1 MSTGRSHRA
10 RVPCSHGRRKYTSRA
25 PRLLRGEQLEPR
37 TVLAALSPMSYPHVL
52 ALPPGGQTGL
62 DAKTPTATPPTVT
75 KPATAGVNSSGYVTG
90 KTTTLSVL
98 GNDGQGASAL
108 IYNWTVT
115 STPAGGSA
123 KFSVNGTNAAQNDTV
138 TFSEAGVYG
147 LKVTIVDPSGL
158 SVASSLNVTVVPAL
172 TSISLYSGAN
182 VLVNSNSLLDV
193 TGTSQTLRA
202 VALDQFGNQLATQ
215 PSFSWSPTLYP
226 AGAKPSLAGSGNTET
241 LTFGKAGS
249 YGVSV
254 SASGNGGQAATSA
267 AILVLAEPT
276 YIAVDQVGGSAVVSG
291 TSAQFTVSQF
301 QDQFHNL
308 MSTTTTLSWT
318 ATTLPGGAAV
328 PKFAVSG
335 STTTVNF
342 SAAGTYVLAAKETDA
357 SHDVVSQAVTV
368 TVKQTLTSIVV
379 TPGTASIQSG
389 ATQQFNAQ
397 GLDQFQRAM
406 TTTQPTF
413 AWSASGGKIGSTG
426 LFTAPSTAGTYN
438 VAAGCP
444 LAGGG
449 SVAGGAKVTVAAPS
463 PSPAPNPAPSPA
475 PGGLKDPVLA
485 ALVQKLD
492 ADGSLNRADM
502 IQILTSVGT
511 NGTVSATDLSDLKTI
526 LADATQYNMPN
537 YVQVLAG
544 DVVNG
549 NPANAQYQGAPLGNL
564 VAGSSAAQLDKLI
577 DKWFLGTDLPALT
590 SSSLTYTMASGSLFP
605 NTPSHNDEFQGELG
619 DCYFISSLGTIADSN
634 PAAIEDMFINNGD
647 GTYTVRFYGGSYG
660 TFYNSNGTVSDGFT
674 SGAGTAD
681 YVTVNCA
688 LPTYS
693 NGVFVYADYG
703 FNASSPTNSLWIPLA
718 EKAYAEWNATGN
730 AGRDGQN
737 VYASIE
743 GGWMATVDAQV
754 LGHNAT
760 DYNLTASTQ
769 QAMISALAANQAV
782 TIGTDSSNNSADT
795 LPYGLYG
802 SHAYAVIG
810 YNASANLFTLY
821 NPWGCDQPGVLSW
834 SQLEATCGGFVTAAT
849 TGSAPISSGNL
860 SASLAAAA
868 SIPAAISGALAS
880 PSVATKVSSVAAWTT
895 VPAGERHPPSACR
908 RAESTRI
915 TRRRSWPID
924 RCRMFLPR
932 MRRTGRWPPGSMPCW
947 PEKTWTVCSRSK

>member
-1 MSTGRSHRA
+1 MVGGST
-10 RVPCSHGRRKYTSRA
+10 PRA

-276 YIAVDQVGGSAVVSG
+276 YIAVNQVGGSAVVSG

-406 TTTQPTF
+406 TTQPTF

-463 PSPAPNPAPSPA
+463 PSPAPIRAESRPWRAERPCSGSPRAETRRRRLAQPRGHDPDPDQRGDQRYGERHGPVRPEDDPCRRRPIQHAELRPGPGRRRGQRQPGQCPVPGRRPGQPGRRQFRRATRQADRQVVPGHRPA
-475 PGGLKDPVLA
+475 G
-485 ALVQKLD
+485 
-492 ADGSLNRADM
+492 AD
-502 IQILTSVGT
+502 QQ
-511 NGTVSATDLSDLKTI
+511 LSDL
-526 LADATQYNMPN
+526 
-537 YVQVLAG
+537 
-544 DVVNG
+544 
-549 NPANAQYQGAPLGNL
+549 
-564 VAGSSAAQLDKLI
+564 
-577 DKWFLGTDLPALT
+577 
-590 SSSLTYTMASGSLFP
+590 
-605 NTPSHNDEFQGELG
+605 H
-619 DCYFISSLGTIADSN
+619 
-634 PAAIEDMFINNGD
+634 D
-647 GTYTVRFYGGSYG
+647 GLRF
-660 TFYNSNGTVSDGFT
+660 
-674 SGAGTAD
+674 
-681 YVTVNCA
+681 A
-688 LPTYS
+688 LP
-693 NGVFVYADYG
+693 
-703 FNASSPTNSLWIPLA
+703 
-718 EKAYAEWNATGN
+718 
-730 AGRDGQN
+730 Q
-737 VYASIE
+737 
-743 GGWMATVDAQV
+743 
-754 LGHNAT
+754 
-760 DYNLTASTQ
+760 
-769 QAMISALAANQAV
+769 
-782 TIGTDSSNNSADT
+782 
-795 LPYGLYG
+795 
-802 SHAYAVIG
+802 
-810 YNASANLFTLY
+810 
-821 NPWGCDQPGVLSW
+821 
-834 SQLEATCGGFVTAAT
+834 
-849 TGSAPISSGNL
+849 
-860 SASLAAAA
+860 
-868 SIPAAISGALAS
+868 
-880 PSVATKVSSVAAWTT
+880 
-895 VPAGERHPPSACR
+895 HPFA
-908 RAESTRI
+908 
-915 TRRRSWPID
+915 
-924 RCRMFLPR
+924 
-932 MRRTGRWPPGSMPCW
+932 
-947 PEKTWTVCSRSK
+947 